1 MELLTAII
9 LGAFAGWVASMIVGK
24 NSQLGWIGNIVVGI
38 VGAFIAGVI
47 SSALTGRDRAELGT
61 FSIEAVLWAIAGA
74 VLLLVVVNAITSNRN
89 KLSK

>member
-24 NSQLGWIGNIVVGI
+24 DSQLGWVGNIVVGI

-47 SSALTGRDRAELGT
+47 SSALTCHGQC
-61 FSIEAVLWAIAGA
+61 
-74 VLLLVVVNAITSNRN
+74 
-89 KLSK
+89 